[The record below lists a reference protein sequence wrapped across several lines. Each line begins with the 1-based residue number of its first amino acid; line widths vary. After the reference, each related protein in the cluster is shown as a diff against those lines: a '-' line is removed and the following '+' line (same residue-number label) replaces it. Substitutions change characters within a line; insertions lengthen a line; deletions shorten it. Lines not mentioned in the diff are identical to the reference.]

1 MHSFGLIL
9 TKHCVAIYNMIMST
23 FTGRK
28 QSLFQNQKKTQNHHL
43 LSAWSSAPGHSL
55 AF

>member
-23 FTGRK
+23 FTGRVGGGLRK
-28 QSLFQNQKKTQNHHL
+28 AQLGHNLVIHGLSSLSPSL
-43 LSAWSSAPGHSL
+43 LDT
-55 AF
+55 